1 MKEEIWLLM
10 RLRII
15 YLDIWVILK
24 KKQYFYASRER
35 PRDIPGLES
44 EESAAQR
51 ENQAGIKVLT
61 PSQVLSRLPS
71 LYRLYFLVDYISIIV
86 QRK

>member
-1 MKEEIWLLM
+1 M

-51 ENQAGIKVLT
+51 ENQTGHGIKVLT

-71 LYRLYFLVDYISIIV
+71 L
-86 QRK
+86 

>member
-51 ENQAGIKVLT
+51 ENQTGHGIKVLT

-71 LYRLYFLVDYISIIV
+71 L
-86 QRK
+86 